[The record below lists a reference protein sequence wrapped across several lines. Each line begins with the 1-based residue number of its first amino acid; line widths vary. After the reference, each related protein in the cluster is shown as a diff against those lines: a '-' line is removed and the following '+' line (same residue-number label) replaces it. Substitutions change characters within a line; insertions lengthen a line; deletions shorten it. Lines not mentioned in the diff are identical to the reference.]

1 MYNQT
6 RTWKSS
12 FELTSWMAQR
22 TESISKFVVLRR
34 SYQKS
39 RLSSHH
45 WTSSS
50 CRDRIVASPSWRTS
64 LKKWKSL
71 IEVSRRFE
79 MCNQELLKDEKSLQ
93 NRKKWKKHYDS
104 LPRDLAKI
112 DAVVRNCVRRLGDR
126 LIKNGRKRLEH
137 FRGVLWPQWL
147 LWGREM
153 RHFNPNTLHIVHSAE
168 ASTRV
173 FLRFCWSEW
182 FEFDDEEGWM
192 NVLLSQLFSRTALGT
207 EWGCHQIKAKSN
219 WIQGRKGRQDNLLKR
234 RQMHE

>member
-1 MYNQT
+1 MNMTGATKNKLEIWILDKCKICGSPVHQHEVFYLYSKNKVVY
-6 RTWKSS
+6 RKAIYCYSHSVFS
-12 FELTSWMAQR
+12 FQR
-22 TESISKFVVLRR
+22 TESISKYVVLRR

-79 MCNQELLKDEKSLQ
+79 MCNRELLKDEKSLQ

-112 DAVVRNCVRRLGDR
+112 DAVVRNCVRRLGGLLAYLNSSFYLARSFDQEWKKKTGTFLR
-126 LIKNGRKRLEH
+126 RFMATIAS
-137 FRGVLWPQWL
+137 LWP
-147 LWGREM
+147 G
-153 RHFNPNTLHIVHSAE
+153 N
-168 ASTRV
+168 AS
-173 FLRFCWSEW
+173 F
-182 FEFDDEEGWM
+182 
-192 NVLLSQLFSRTALGT
+192 
-207 EWGCHQIKAKSN
+207 
-219 WIQGRKGRQDNLLKR
+219 
-234 RQMHE
+234 

>member
-1 MYNQT
+1 M
-6 RTWKSS
+6 
-12 FELTSWMAQR
+12 
-22 TESISKFVVLRR
+22 VLRR

-79 MCNQELLKDEKSLQ
+79 MCNRELLKDEKSLQ

-112 DAVVRNCVRRLGDR
+112 DAVVRNCVRCLGGLLAYLNSSFYLAR
-126 LIKNGRKRLEH
+126 QCSSVYSYGKR
-137 FRGVLWPQWL
+137 VS
-147 LWGREM
+147 M
-153 RHFNPNTLHIVHSAE
+153 KT
-168 ASTRV
+168 
-173 FLRFCWSEW
+173 FLRTMNS
-182 FEFDDEEGWM
+182 DWM
-192 NVLLSQLFSRTALGT
+192 LLTLSPPIS
-207 EWGCHQIKAKSN
+207 H
-219 WIQGRKGRQDNLLKR
+219 
-234 RQMHE
+234 